1 MTIGKQWVFVGAI
14 IAGLA
19 LGGAA
24 LVWYGPSVEQVA
36 AGARTPNYRTLNLA
50 TGDSVGLR
58 DAYQGHVTLVNIW
71 ATWCVPCRVE
81 MPSMQRAFELLGPR
95 GFRIA
100 AVSIDQ
106 EGPDVVRDFAADLNL
121 TFDILQ
127 DRSGAIQQVYQTTGV
142 PESFLVDADGVIMK
156 RVIGAHDWASPVNL
170 ALVRRLM
177 GDSAGADSLLRAT
190 GGGAPADSAVHDT
203 LSTGAR

>member
-1 MTIGKQWVFVGAI
+1 MAKQWVFVGAI
-14 IAGLA
+14 VLGLV

-24 LVWYGPSVEQVA
+24 LVWYGPDVEQIAV
-36 AGARTPNYRTLNLA
+36 GARAPDYRAMDLA

-58 DAYQGHVTLVNIW
+58 ERYHGHVTLVNIW

-81 MPSMQRAFELLGPR
+81 MPAMQRLYDSLSPR

-106 EGPDVVRDFAADLNL
+106 EGPEVVRDFAASLKL

-127 DRSGAIQQVYQTTGV
+127 DRRGDIQQAYQTTGV
-142 PESFLVDADGVIMK
+142 PESFLLDTNGIIMK
-156 RVIGAHDWASPVNL
+156 RVIGAHDWTAPVNT
-170 ALVRRLM
+170 ALIQRLL
-177 GDSAGADSLLRAT
+177 GDP
-190 GGGAPADSAVHDT
+190 APTTSPAESGT
-203 LSTGAR
+203 R